1 MPTSTRRSTEL
12 YADHPGHRKEQAE
25 AVIGRA
31 IGTAADEARNPPIGK
46 RDSNS
51 TVAIRVRNVSKSFPG
66 VQALRGINFELLSG
80 EVHGLVGANGAG
92 KSTFIRM
99 LSGASIPD
107 TGEIEI
113 QGSPLLFDDP
123 LLQRGAG
130 IAAIYQ
136 ELTIIPEM
144 SVLSN
149 AFLGKVPSRFFLTD
163 KQRMERRFAE
173 LSSWMGLNVSPH
185 VNAGT
190 LSVAN
195 QQMIEILRA
204 VQTDQNVLIMDEP
217 TAPLGP
223 HERTRLYNLIGRLK
237 ESGVAIIFISHD
249 LDEVLKLGDRV
260 SVMREGLMVATRPA
274 AQWTKDTL
282 VKAMLGDIQLVP
294 GEKRTGAPAKELL
307 RVTGVTLPDR
317 LSGLS
322 FAVNQGEI
330 LGIAGLV
337 GAGRTELLRCIA
349 GAEPAATG
357 SMRMDGVDCAWPRT
371 IREAIGRGIVL
382 APEDRKRQ
390 GLVLSRSSLSNL
402 MLGDLHAVA
411 RGAVIDRNVAR
422 SRGETLARQLGFN
435 PARLDTDAL
444 HLSGG
449 NQQKLVL
456 GKWLNRKPKLLLL
469 DEPTRGIDLGAKQ
482 EIFQAIRHLSTE
494 GMAVI
499 LVSSD
504 LEEVVE
510 HADRILVM
518 ARGRQIG
525 LLHGDDSTVERIL
538 NLIFAVEGSA

>member
-1 MPTSTRRSTEL
+1 MLIR
-12 YADHPGHRKEQAE
+12 
-25 AVIGRA
+25 
-31 IGTAADEARNPPIGK
+31 K

-99 LSGASIPD
+99 LSGASQPD
-107 TGEIEI
+107 TGEIEV
-113 QGSPLLFDDP
+113 QGSPLLFEDP
-123 LLQRGAG
+123 RLQRGAG

-149 AFLGKVPSRFFLTD
+149 AFLGRVPSRFFVTD
-163 KQRMERRFAE
+163 KGRMERRFAE
-173 LSSWMGLNVSPH
+173 LSEWMGLRIPPH
-185 VNAGT
+185 VNAGS

-223 HERTRLYNLIGRLK
+223 YERAKLYDLIRRLK
-237 ESGVAIIFISHD
+237 ESGVAILFISHD
-249 LDEVLKLGDRV
+249 LDEVLELSDRV
-260 SVMREGLMVATRPA
+260 SVMREGLLVETRSA
-274 AQWTKDTL
+274 AKWTKDTL
-282 VKAMLGDIQLVP
+282 VQAMLGDIQIVP
-294 GEKRTGAPAKELL
+294 GRKRTHGSDQELL
-307 RVTGVTLPDR
+307 QVSKLALPGR

-322 FAVNQGEI
+322 FGLHEGEI

-337 GAGRTELLRCIA
+337 GAGRSEVLRCIA
-349 GAEPAATG
+349 GAEPSAEG
-357 SMRMDGVDCAWPRT
+357 SMRFAGVDRPWPRT
-371 IREAIGRGIVL
+371 VREAIRRGIVL

-390 GLVLSRSSLSNL
+390 GLVLTRSSLSNL
-402 MLGDLHAVA
+402 MLADLHAVA
-411 RGAVIDRNVAR
+411 AGPVIDRGQMR
-422 SRGETLARQLGFN
+422 ERGKTLARQLGFD
-435 PARLDTDAL
+435 PERLDTEAL
-444 HLSGG
+444 NLSGG

-456 GKWLNRKPKLLLL
+456 GKWLNRKPRILLL

-482 EIFQAIRHLSTE
+482 EIFQAIRRLSDE
-494 GMAVI
+494 GMGVI

-510 HADRILVM
+510 HSDRVLVM
-518 ARGRQIG
+518 ARGRQIDILDG
-525 LLHGDDSTVERIL
+525 HDATVERIL
-538 NLIFAVEGSA
+538 NLIFAVESRAVDAGAN